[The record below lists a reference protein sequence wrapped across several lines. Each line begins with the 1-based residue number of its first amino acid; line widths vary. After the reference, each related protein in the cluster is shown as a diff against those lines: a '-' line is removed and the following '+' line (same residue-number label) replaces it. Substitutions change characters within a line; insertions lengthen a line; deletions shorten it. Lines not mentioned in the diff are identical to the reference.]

1 MIELEVADLVVIAGR
16 ALGLDTGQVLD
27 LLDPAAAE
35 RALDQARPVSEPSD
49 RFTPGAPAILTIVD
63 TPDTPGAAVTLKVLE
78 VPGSAGAPAVVAAA
92 LLHALVRQRPFHRG
106 NQQVAL
112 AAMLQFLA
120 VNGWA
125 MDPDPPEPVAAMVA
139 EVAAGALDVMAVA
152 ASLTPR
158 LRPIGHAA
166 AQAGEAPAQ
175 AGQAPVRQGAAFAER
190 LKMATMRRQPK
201 GMFQR
206 FTDRARRAIYLAQ
219 EEARLLRHDH
229 VGLEH
234 LLLGLLYEGQG
245 VAATALTS
253 LGISLE
259 DIREQVE
266 EIIGHGQ
273 SPAQGHIPFTPQAKK
288 ALEVSLRMA
297 LQLGHSYIGT
307 EHVLLALL
315 CAVEGVPAQVLG
327 AAGADHARVRDQV
340 LLLLSSGGGPADP
353 HTRMV
358 RVAVPAELVTTAEQ
372 LADVRRQK
380 QAAFDAGKL
389 DRAAELRDREK
400 QLQADKRRLEDQ
412 LTSGID
418 AQAVIAENQRV
429 HLELD
434 RLRDLL
440 RRHGIE
446 PDGGTAR
453 SA

>member
-35 RALDQARPVSEPSD
+35 RALDRARPVIEPGY
-49 RFTPGAPAILTIVD
+49 RPAPPGAAVLLKIVD
-63 TPDTPGAAVTLKVLE
+63 TPDRPGAPEVLKVLD
-78 VPGSAGAPAVVAAA
+78 VPGSPGAPAVVAVA
-92 LLHALVRQRPFHRG
+92 LLRALVRHRPLRRG

-112 AAMLQFLA
+112 AVMLQFLA

-125 MDPDPPEPVAAMVA
+125 VDPDPPEPVAAMVA
-139 EVAAGALDVMAVA
+139 DVAAGGLDIMAVA
-152 ASLTPR
+152 ACLTPR
-158 LRPIGHAA
+158 LRPVGHGG
-166 AQAGEAPAQ
+166 AQAGEAP
-175 AGQAPVRQGAAFAER
+175 PRQGAAFAER

-219 EEARLLRHDH
+219 EEARLLRHDR
-229 VGLEH
+229 VGPEH
-234 LLLGLLYEGQG
+234 LLLGLLYEGEG
-245 VAATALTS
+245 VAATALES

-259 DIREQVE
+259 GIREQVE

-273 SPAQGHIPFTPQAKK
+273 SPARGHIPFAPQAKK
-288 ALEVSLRMA
+288 ALEVSLREA

-315 CAVEGVPAQVLG
+315 GAVEEVPAQVLG
-327 AAGADHARVRDQV
+327 AAGADHARVRGQV
-340 LLLLSSGGGPADP
+340 LRLLSSGGGLADP

-358 RVAVPAELVTTAEQ
+358 RVAVPADLVATAEQ
-372 LADVRRQK
+372 LADVRRLK

-400 QLQADKRRLEDQ
+400 QLRADRRRLEDQ
-412 LTSGID
+412 LTSGMD
-418 AQAVIAENQRV
+418 MQAVIAENQRV
-429 HLELD
+429 HRELG

-446 PDGGTAR
+446 PDGGTAQ

>member
-1 MIELEVADLVVIAGR
+1 VIELEVADLVVIAGR

-35 RALDQARPVSEPSD
+35 QALTQARPVSEPSEQATPGATAILKIVD
-49 RFTPGAPAILTIVD
+49 TSSTPGAP
-63 TPDTPGAAVTLKVLE
+63 VTLKVLD
-78 VPGSAGAPAVVAAA
+78 VPGSPGAPAVVAAA
-92 LLHALVRQRPFHRG
+92 LLHALVRQRPFQRG

-120 VNGWA
+120 VNGWE

-139 EVAAGALDVMAVA
+139 EVAAGALDVMNVA
-152 ASLTPR
+152 ACLTPR
-158 LRPIGHAA
+158 LRPIGYAA
-166 AQAGEAPAQ
+166 AQVKKAPA
-175 AGQAPVRQGAAFAER
+175 RQGAGFAER

-206 FTDRARRAIYLAQ
+206 FTDRARQAIYLAQ

-229 VGLEH
+229 VGPEH
-234 LLLGLLYEGQG
+234 LLLGLLYEGEG
-245 VAATALTS
+245 VAATALES

-259 DIREQVE
+259 DVREQVE

-273 SPAQGHIPFTPQAKK
+273 SSAEGHIPFAPQAKK
-288 ALEVSLRMA
+288 ALEVSLREA

-315 CAVEGVPAQVLG
+315 CADEGVPARVL
-327 AAGADHARVRDQV
+327 AVAGADHGRVLDQV
-340 LLLLSSGGGPADP
+340 LRLLSGGGGLADP

-358 RVAVPAELVTTAEQ
+358 RVAVPVDLVATAEQ
-372 LADVRRQK
+372 LTLVRRQK
-380 QAAFDAGKL
+380 QAAFDAGSL

-400 QLQADKRRLEDQ
+400 QLRASKRRLEDQ
-412 LTSGID
+412 LTCGMD
-418 AQAVIAENQRV
+418 VQAVIAENQRV
-429 HLELD
+429 HRELD

-440 RRHGIE
+440 RQHGIE
-446 PDGGTAR
+446 PDGGTAQ

>member
-1 MIELEVADLVVIAGR
+1 MIELDVADLVIIAGGT
-16 ALGLDTGQVLD
+16 LGLDTGQVLD

-35 RALDQARPVSEPSD
+35 RALDQARPVTEPRD
-49 RFTPGAPAILTIVD
+49 RLTPGASAILKIVDTPGTPGAPAIL
-63 TPDTPGAAVTLKVLE
+63 KVLD
-78 VPGSAGAPAVVAAA
+78 VPGTPAAPAVVAAA
-92 LLHALVRQRPFHRG
+92 LLHALVRQRPFRYG
-106 NQQVAL
+106 NHQVAL

-125 MDPDPPEPVAAMVA
+125 MDPDPPETVAAMVT
-139 EVAAGALDVMAVA
+139 EVAAGTVDIMAVA
-152 ASLTPR
+152 ACLTPR

-166 AQAGEAPAQ
+166 RVTEAPM
-175 AGQAPVRQGAAFAER
+175 RQGLAFAER
-190 LKMATMRRQPK
+190 LKMATMHRQPK

-219 EEARLLRHDH
+219 EEARLLRHDQ

-234 LLLGLLYEGQG
+234 LLLGLLYEGEG

-266 EIIGHGQ
+266 EIIGHGD
-273 SPAQGHIPFTPQAKK
+273 SPARGHIPFAPPAKK

-297 LQLGHSYIGT
+297 LQLGQTYIGT

-315 CAVEGVPAQVLG
+315 AAVDGVPAQVLG
-327 AAGADHARVRDQV
+327 AAGADHSRVRERV
-340 LLLLSSGGGPADP
+340 LRLLSSGGGLADP
-353 HTRMV
+353 HTRLV
-358 RVAVPAELVTTAEQ
+358 RVGVPADLVATAEQ
-372 LADVRRQK
+372 LSLVRRQK
-380 QAAFDAGKL
+380 QAAFDAGNL
-389 DRAAELRDREK
+389 DSAGELRDREK
-400 QLQADKRRLEDQ
+400 QLRADKRRLEDQ
-412 LTSGID
+412 LTSGMD
-418 AQAVIAENQRV
+418 MQAVIAENQRV
-429 HLELD
+429 HLELH

-440 RRHGIE
+440 RQHGIE

>member
-16 ALGLDTGQVLD
+16 ALALDTGQVLD

-35 RALDQARPVSEPSD
+35 QALDQARPVIEPGYRPAPPGAPALLKIVDTSG
-49 RFTPGAPAILTIVD
+49 TPGAPA
-63 TPDTPGAAVTLKVLE
+63 TLKILD
-78 VPGSAGAPAVVAAA
+78 VPGSPGAPAVVAAA
-92 LLHALVRQRPFHRG
+92 LLHALVHHRPFRRG

-139 EVAAGALDVMAVA
+139 EVASGALDVMAVA
-152 ASLTPR
+152 ACLTPR
-158 LRPIGHAA
+158 LRPIGHTAA
-166 AQAGEAPAQ
+166 EAGEAP
-175 AGQAPVRQGAAFAER
+175 PRQGAAFAER

-234 LLLGLLYEGQG
+234 LLLGLLYEGEG

-259 DIREQVE
+259 DIREQVA

-273 SPAQGHIPFTPQAKK
+273 SPPRGHIPFAPQAKQ

-297 LQLGHSYIGT
+297 LQLGHNYIGT

-315 CAVEGVPAQVLG
+315 CAVDGVPAQVLG
-327 AAGADHARVRDQV
+327 AAGADHARVREQV
-340 LLLLSSGGGPADP
+340 LRLLSGGGGLADP

-358 RVAVPAELVTTAEQ
+358 RVCVPADLVATAER
-372 LADVRRQK
+372 LALVRRQK
-380 QAAFDAGKL
+380 QAAFDAGNL
-389 DRAAELRDREK
+389 DSAAELRDREK
-400 QLQADKRRLEDQ
+400 QLRADKRRLEDQ
-412 LTSGID
+412 LTSGMD
-418 AQAVIAENQRV
+418 VQAVIAENQRV
-429 HLELD
+429 YLELG

-446 PDGGTAR
+446 PDGGTAQ

>member
-27 LLDPAAAE
+27 LLDPAAAG

-49 RFTPGAPAILTIVD
+49 RLAPGAPAILKIVD
-63 TPDTPGAAVTLKVLE
+63 TPDAPGGPVTLKVLE

-92 LLHALVRQRPFHRG
+92 LLQALVRQRPFHRG

-125 MDPDPPEPVAAMVA
+125 MDPDPPETVAAMVT

-152 ASLTPR
+152 ACLTPR
-158 LRPIGHAA
+158 LRPIGHTAA
-166 AQAGEAPAQ
+166 RAGEAPL
-175 AGQAPVRQGAAFAER
+175 RQGAAFAER
-190 LKMATMRRQPK
+190 LKMATMRRQPR

-234 LLLGLLYEGQG
+234 LLLGLLYEGEG

-273 SPAQGHIPFTPQAKK
+273 SPAEGHIPFAPQAKK
-288 ALEVSLRMA
+288 ALEVSLREA

-315 CAVEGVPAQVLG
+315 CAVDGVPAQVLG
-327 AAGADHARVRDQV
+327 AAGADHGRVRDQV
-340 LLLLSSGGGPADP
+340 LRLLCSGGGLADP
-353 HTRMV
+353 QTRMV
-358 RVAVPAELVTTAEQ
+358 QVCVPADLVATAEQ
-372 LADVRRQK
+372 LTLVRRQK
-380 QAAFDAGKL
+380 QAAFDAGNL
-389 DRAAELRDREK
+389 DSAAELRDRER
-400 QLQADKRRLEDQ
+400 QLRADKRRLEDQ
-412 LTSGID
+412 LTSGVD
-418 AQAVIAENQRV
+418 VQAVVAENQRV
-429 HLELD
+429 HLELG

-440 RRHGIE
+440 RQHGIE